1 MQSSQTGRVGRV
13 EVRARASLEEMSH
26 HLQSLLFPLGLL
38 SQSVTSSVDS
48 EVERSLALAGGLA
61 QLGQRGERAHQLQ
74 VAGETGAVEDGQP
87 LAEDGLVDVQVVVVD
102 QTDHQAGVGRMFA
115 SFLGLLTHIPLQQ
128 TEELGSISQLG

>member
-1 MQSSQTGRVGRV
+1 
-13 EVRARASLEEMSH
+13 MSH

-102 QTDHQAGVGRMFA
+102 QTDHQAGVGRMLA
-115 SFLGLLTHIPLQQ
+115 SFLGLLTHIHLQQ